1 MRTRAR
7 GTQDRGR
14 METRPTQLLLELDGD
29 LEPVTGRI
37 GPVGGER
44 RPFTGYASLIAAIQS
59 IRSGE
64 LEPGGVFAAAQ
75 GDRSERS

>member
-1 MRTRAR
+1 
-7 GTQDRGR
+7 
-14 METRPTQLLLELDGD
+14 METWPTQLLLELDGD

-64 LEPGGVFAAAQ
+64 SGPDQARAPAQAHGLERP
-75 GDRSERS
+75 